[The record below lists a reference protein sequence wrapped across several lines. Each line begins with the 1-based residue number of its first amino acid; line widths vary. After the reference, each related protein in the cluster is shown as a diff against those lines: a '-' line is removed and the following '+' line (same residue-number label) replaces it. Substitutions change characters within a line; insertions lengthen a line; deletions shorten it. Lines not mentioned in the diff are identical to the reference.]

1 MRGGASL
8 RSEGDRGG
16 VQRPGPPDLCRA
28 PGIERLRWEAEA
40 RKLECWVAG
49 HEVRAGPSGEVP
61 MCRGSGAAGG
71 SAVTL
76 TAPEVSSC
84 SVRRGLSVGAQL
96 AGRPRPCASPGR
108 AGGAPGGR
116 GGGCVME
123 ENCTQSCCFAQR
135 LQLFLRVPPW
145 PLLSFHPGP
154 SYPSSLTLS
163 SGGCTVLPPVT
174 RQTPF
179 IWSRATKGSRCVS
192 GPGEFLVLGDT
203 VDHCLSETLTLVCGP
218 PPSHGFFFSALK
230 RDLFS
235 I

>member
-1 MRGGASL
+1 MQGQWGRWRQCRDPDCTRGEL
-8 RSEGDRGG
+8 M
-16 VQRPGPPDLCRA
+16 LC
-28 PGIERLRWEAEA
+28 
-40 RKLECWVAG
+40 
-49 HEVRAGPSGEVP
+49 
-61 MCRGSGAAGG
+61 AAGAEHG
-71 SAVTL
+71 SPAGRKAKAL
-76 TAPEVSSC
+76 RQSRESRRRPR
-84 SVRRGLSVGAQL
+84 RRG
-96 AGRPRPCASPGR
+96 
-108 AGGAPGGR
+108 

>member
-108 AGGAPGGR
+108 AGGAPGG
-116 GGGCVME
+116 GGGGVCDGGE
-123 ENCTQSCCFAQR
+123 LHTILLLCTKTSALPPCPTLAPPI
-135 LQLFLRVPPW
+135 LPPW
-145 PLLSFHPGP
+145 PLLSF
-154 SYPSSLTLS
+154 LIN
-163 SGGCTVLPPVT
+163 TV
-174 RQTPF
+174 
-179 IWSRATKGSRCVS
+179 IWRLHR
-192 GPGEFLVLGDT
+192 
-203 VDHCLSETLTLVCGP
+203 
-218 PPSHGFFFSALK
+218 PPSGHQADTLHLVTCYQRQQVCFGPRRVSCPGGHC
-230 RDLFS
+230 
-235 I
+235 